1 MAAGPVFIGAG
12 SGAVCY
18 DIEGNVTDC
27 AGSDATS
34 VSGGEGPQTY
44 TVSDN
49 QGAAQA
55 AASNSPSWLT
65 SLINFGTTTAT
76 KVINQTNTSSN
87 LRLQVNPATGQMQ
100 YYNPATNQ
108 YVGGPVNTS
117 GSLFS
122 GGSGILLLFAAVAIG
137 FLAFFK
143 RK

>member
-1 MAAGPVFIGAG
+1 MAAGPTFIGVG
-12 SGAVCY
+12 SGATCY

-34 VSGGEGPQTY
+34 VSGGQAPAVY
-44 TVSDN
+44 DN
-49 QGAAQA
+49 PV
-55 AASNSPSWLT
+55 AASASSTSSPSWLG

-76 KVINQTNTSSN
+76 KLINQTNTTSN
-87 LRLQVNPATGQMQ
+87 LRLQINPTTGQMQ
-100 YYNPATNQ
+100 YYNPATGQ

-122 GGSGILLLFAAVAIG
+122 GGSGFLLLFAAVAIG